1 MNRIAILA
9 VTALLSVLIAPSAS
23 AEGTVVVSQEA
34 RPSVLSAY
42 GGVVAWSSFDAQ
54 DRRYHLRLL
63 VDGQVRTAAVK
74 TRGVPFDVDVG
85 PDRSG
90 QAVVVYSR
98 CRREPQAL
106 QPNGLPGWDDGRG
119 CDLFKFDPRS
129 GVERRLAGSSSSASE
144 YLPTVWRERVAFA
157 RVYER
162 RRGLRGVLSYLYV
175 RNLRPGSES
184 QRRPGG
190 TRGHYDR
197 WDIGGSVDYIGGP
210 GPTSLDLRGRRL
222 AFAWRY
228 ERRNPCPGTESDRL
242 SPTSRSEIWVDDRRV
257 RRGCIDNLYSPQLGG
272 RRVSYLLRPETS
284 LSASWITSPLSEGE
298 TTRLAVGPGGASA
311 AAADGFVYAV
321 EDDPDAPG
329 WRVVR
334 VSD

>member
-1 MNRIAILA
+1 
-9 VTALLSVLIAPSAS
+9 
-23 AEGTVVVSQEA
+23 
-34 RPSVLSAY
+34 
-42 GGVVAWSSFDAQ
+42 VVAWSGFDAQ
-54 DRRYHLRLL
+54 ERRYHLRLL

-85 PDRSG
+85 PDRFG

-98 CRREPQAL
+98 CRREPQGL
-106 QPNGLPGWDDGRG
+106 QPNGDGRG
-119 CDLFKFDPRS
+119 CDLFKLDPRS

-162 RRGLRGVLSYLYV
+162 RRGLRGVLPYLYV
-175 RNLRPGSES
+175 RNQRPGSES

-197 WDIGGSVDYIGGP
+197 GDIRGSVDYLGGP

-228 ERRNPCPGTESDRL
+228 ERSTPCPGTESDRL

-284 LSASWITSPLSEGE
+284 LSASWITQPLGHSTE
-298 TTRLAVGPGGASA
+298 TPQPLAMGYAESA
-311 AAADGFVYAV
+311 AEDDGFVYAI

-334 VSD
+334 RPSA